1 MSHDGSS
8 DLKDSRTYENLL
20 DAFAG
25 DCKAAARYA
34 FFARQAR
41 REGFVDAAS
50 ALHEVARGK
59 AEHAQGQLEFLCEL
73 GDPQTQAEVGTTR
86 QNVASA
92 IERTTY
98 ERETLFPDLAQ
109 TASEEG
115 FDAVGRW
122 FETLAAA
129 GRNHTLALRA
139 SLQALERSFGERDG
153 PPEGEPTSA

>member
-1 MSHDGSS
+1 MAQAS

-41 REGFVDAAS
+41 REGFLDAGA
-50 ALHEVARGK
+50 ALAELARGK

-86 QNVASA
+86 QNVHSA

-98 ERETLFPDLAQ
+98 ERETLFPGLARV
-109 TASEEG
+109 AREEG
-115 FDAVGRW
+115 FDAVGGW
-122 FETLAAA
+122 FETLAGA
-129 GRNHTLALRA
+129 GRNQTLALRA
-139 SLQALERSFGERDG
+139 ALRALERSFSEHDDDE
-153 PPEGEPTSA
+153 PPAAEGA